1 MKSIFKYVGIIGSIL
16 LSIILLIIITSYI
29 NHKIHLSKEDK
40 LFVPNGKMVQ
50 VNNHNMHVYTEG
62 QGDTTLVFLSG
73 AGTSSPLL
81 DFKSLYSLLSED
93 YKIVVL
99 EKAGY
104 GFSDDA
110 DVDRDIDTILA
121 ETREALSKAQIKGPY
136 VLVPHSMSGIEA
148 LYWAQKYPDEV
159 TSIIGLDMAVP
170 MSYKGYNINKIA
182 LKLADFSAR
191 VGMTRWI
198 PGASE
203 SDAIKYGTLTE
214 NEKELYRTVFY
225 RRTLTKAMVNEI
237 KQIKSNA
244 KVVDDNPLP
253 KIPIL
258 IFSSNGEKTGMNK
271 YEWKLSQNKFI
282 SNIEN
287 GKIIHLDSSHYVHD
301 IDYKKISETIKKTIE
316 TQKTN

>member
-1 MKSIFKYVGIIGSIL
+1 MKSVFKYMGIIGSIL
-16 LSIILLIIITSYI
+16 LAIISFIIIISYI

-40 LFVPNGKMVQ
+40 LFVPNGKIVK

-73 AGTSSPLL
+73 AGTSSPVL
-81 DFKSLYSLLSED
+81 DFKSIYSLLSDD
-93 YKIVVL
+93 YKIAVV

-104 GFSDDA
+104 GFSDDS
-110 DVDRDIDTILA
+110 DVDRDIDTILD
-121 ETREALSKAQIKGPY
+121 ETREALLKAQIKGPY

-148 LYWAQKYPDEV
+148 LYWSQKYPDEV

-170 MSYKGYNINKIA
+170 MSYKGYNVNKII
-182 LKLADFSAR
+182 LKLADFSAKT
-191 VGMTRWI
+191 GMNRWI

-203 SDAIKYGTLTE
+203 SDAIRYGTLTE

-237 KQIKSNA
+237 KQMKSNA
-244 KVVDDNPLP
+244 KVVQDIEMP

-271 YEWKLSQNKFI
+271 YQWKLYQNKFI

-301 IDYKKISETIKKTIE
+301 IDYKNISDTIKKNI
-316 TQKTN
+316 QSQSIN